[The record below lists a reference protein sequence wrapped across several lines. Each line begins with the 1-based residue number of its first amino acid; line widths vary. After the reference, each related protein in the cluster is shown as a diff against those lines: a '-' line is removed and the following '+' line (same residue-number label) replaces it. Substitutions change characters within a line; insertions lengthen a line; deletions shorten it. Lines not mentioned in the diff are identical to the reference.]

1 MLSSLGV
8 TLSSGPIIILFSAE
22 VKGGSMCIR
31 PRRIIITSNYS
42 LEQCFGDPAVLEP
55 LRRRFK
61 VKHFSAVAAD
71 ACVLPPQ

>member
-1 MLSSLGV
+1 MSEGDAAARQKGVNWCFTINHWTEDDKDRIEAAQALG
-8 TLSSGPIIILFSAE
+8 
-22 VKGGSMCIR
+22 
-31 PRRIIITSNYS
+31 
-42 LEQCFGDPAVLEP
+42 AVLEP